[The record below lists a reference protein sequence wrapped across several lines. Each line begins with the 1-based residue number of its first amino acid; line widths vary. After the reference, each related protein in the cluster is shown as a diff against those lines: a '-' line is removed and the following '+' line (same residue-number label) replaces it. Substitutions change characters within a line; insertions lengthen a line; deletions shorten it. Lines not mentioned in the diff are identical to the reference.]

1 MSLPPPSENQA
12 YCDASALVGGHVQI
26 PLRWVL
32 DNARDD
38 EVNNL
43 PGLSFLLRHTTNGD
57 TFIVDLG
64 IRRDWDTAL
73 PTPLIDRIKH
83 MGFVVDVPQDVPTSL
98 RKGGVDPHAAI
109 RHVLLT
115 HVHFDHFGDTAPFT
129 HATFLVGSEA
139 QQLVTPGWPAD
150 PHSAFPGDLLPPGR
164 TKYLSREGLKPIG
177 PFPHALDFYGDGSLY
192 IVDAPGHL
200 PGHINVL
207 VRTSPDGG
215 WLYLAGDSAHDHRLI
230 DGEAQIAVTDMFGC
244 AHQDKEVAAEHI
256 ARIRALKANSRVR
269 VLIAHDAP
277 WYWPNRG
284 GPAFLPGKLE
294 SL

>member
-1 MSLPPPSENQA
+1 MSLPPPTENQA
-12 YCDASALVGGHVQI
+12 YCDVSALEGGHVQI

-32 DNARDD
+32 DNAKDGD
-38 EVNNL
+38 VNNL
-43 PGLSFLLRHTTNGD
+43 PGLSFLLRHNSNGD
-57 TFIVDLG
+57 TLLVDLG
-64 IRRDWDTAL
+64 IRKDWETKL
-73 PTPLIDRIKH
+73 PTPILQRVQQ
-83 MGFVVDVPQDVPTSL
+83 MGFIVDVPQDAPTSL
-98 RKGGVDPHAAI
+98 RKGGIDPAAI
-109 RHVLLT
+109 KHVLIT
-115 HVHFDHFGDTAPFT
+115 HIHFDHFGDTAPFT
-129 HATFLVGSEA
+129 NATFLVGSEA

-150 PHSAFPGDLLPPGR
+150 PDAPFPGDLLPSER
-164 TKYLSREGLKPIG
+164 TRFLTKEGWQPIG

-230 DGEAQIAVTDMFGC
+230 DGEAQIAKTDAFGC
-244 AHQDKEVAAEHI
+244 AHIDREAAAQHI
-256 ARIRALKANSRVR
+256 ARIRALKATPRVR